1 MIKEYAEGIIRLGG
15 VSQEEEDLQ
24 FKKDYCENILMDL
37 DDDFVRDF
45 YDRESDKLIDLKIKV
60 LEGLIQGKKPKDFGD
75 DYYKILEKYPKGQK
89 TRVEWR

>member
-75 DYYKILEKYPKGQK
+75 DYDKILEKYPKGQK